1 MVLPVMGEVSW
12 CCQLWEKYHGVPSER
27 RSIMVLLVI
36 GEVLVFIETAT
47 SATSVC
53 FVKLSTIF
61 KVMTIFFL

>member
-1 MVLPVMGEVSW
+1 
-12 CCQLWEKYHGVPSER
+12 
-27 RSIMVLLVI
+27 MVLLVI